1 MERIKI
7 TLEEFER
14 LIWFSDNFY
23 DIEDF
28 VNLTFEPYLKSALTE
43 LEELKKYCI
52 TYGEIGMIVRLA
64 IKFADD
70 VETMKSKVSNVV
82 YLFKTDRYTKKQKE
96 ELFTILQNTAKMSLY
111 KKIFSS
117 VYEVSAIKIPLI
129 NLLLEYDRQ
138 ERMTLLECATVA
150 NNIEEDFESIYSCI
164 KHIDSLIE
172 FTDEREE

>member
-1 MERIKI
+1 M
-7 TLEEFER
+7 LDFER
-14 LIWFSDNFY
+14 LMYFSDNIL

-52 TYGEIGMIVRLA
+52 TYEEIGVIVRLA

-82 YLFKTDRYTKKQKE
+82 YLFKTDKYTKKQKE
-96 ELFTILQNTAKMSLY
+96 ELFTILQNTVKMSLY

-117 VYEVSAIKIPLI
+117 VYEVSTIKIPLI
-129 NLLLEYDRQ
+129 NLLLEYDKQ
-138 ERMTLLECATVA
+138 ERMSLLECATVA
-150 NNIEEDFESIYSCI
+150 DNIEEDFKSIYSCI

>member
-7 TLEEFER
+7 NMLDFER
-14 LIWFSDNFY
+14 LMYFSDNIL
-23 DIEDF
+23 DIEEF
-28 VNLTFEPYLKSALTE
+28 VKLTFEPSLKSALKE

-52 TYGEIGMIVRLA
+52 TYEEIDAIVRLA

-70 VETMKSKVSNVV
+70 VETMKSKVSKVV

-129 NLLLEYDRQ
+129 NLLLEYDRKD
-138 ERMTLLECATVA
+138 RMTLLECATA
-150 NNIEEDFESIYSCI
+150 ADNIEEDFKSIYSCI